1 MNLDYGLVNDYAS
14 ARSKGLGQDLNH
26 VVEPH
31 GYVGSADTFLLEEVV
46 DDMVDRVSHAFQ
58 CCVEADVDSFVK
70 ERGNGG
76 PQAVDLQERPAEGVN
91 TDVVTESRTRTEQ
104 RRSRGIT
111 TFDFL
116 GNL

>member
-1 MNLDYGLVNDYAS
+1 MNLDYGLVDDYAS

-31 GYVGSADTFLLEEVV
+31 GYVGSADAFLLEEIV
-46 DDMVDRVSHAFQ
+46 DNRVDRVSHALQ
-58 CCVEADVDSFVK
+58 CCVEAEVDSFVK

-104 RRSRGIT
+104 RPAEGLLLST
-111 TFDFL
+111 S
-116 GNL
+116 